1 MKLLT
6 LLAGLFLSFGT
17 SAEECNGHLEFTI
30 KNKQSTIDQV
40 LCSDGYAV
48 GYSYYYKAP
57 MWVQY
62 RLTKESVAPNNGRGG
77 NPFKEDDRIP
87 EEFRASL
94 WDYKYS
100 GFDRG
105 HMAPR
110 AAMDETPTLR
120 DKSFLLSNMTP
131 QEAKLNQRGWAD
143 LEEYVRDIATKHEE
157 IYVVTGA
164 LFEGVNRTIG
174 RGIYIPS
181 HLYKVIYIPSKEQM
195 LAFMIPNEAFD
206 IDDLDK
212 MQVKPA
218 LLERHS
224 GLDFFQNIVNSK
236 EKLMEKTKI
245 NYCDLLGDGHLPQ
258 EAC

>member
-1 MKLLT
+1 MRLLT
-6 LLAGLFLSFGT
+6 LLSGLFISFGIF
-17 SAEECNGHLEFTI
+17 AEECNGHLDFTI
-30 KNKQSTIDQV
+30 INKQSTIDQV
-40 LCSDGYAV
+40 LCSNGYAV

-62 RLTKESVAPNNGRGG
+62 RLTKESVESNNGRGG

-110 AAMDETPTLR
+110 AAMDQTPALR
-120 DKSFLLSNMTP
+120 DKSFLMSNMTP

-143 LEEYVRDIATKHEE
+143 LEEYVRDIAIKYEE

-245 NYCDLLGDGHLPQ
+245 NYCVLLGDGHLPK